1 VESVSDA
8 LDADGRVCM
17 CIVGY
22 QVQLDTMVE
31 VWEPGEP
38 GGYQQE
44 LASVTASG
52 LKAILA
58 TPWYLNH
65 INNGPDWKN
74 YYTAEP
80 LSFNG
85 ICRCVSY
92 FRLTK
97 F

>member
-8 LDADGRVCM
+8 LDADGRVCV

-22 QVQLDTMVE
+22 QVQLDTVVE
-31 VWEPGEP
+31 VWKP

-52 LKAILA
+52 LKAILS
-58 TPWYLNH
+58 TPWYLDY
-65 INNGPDWKN
+65 INYGPDWKN

-85 ICRCVSY
+85 ICSRVSY
-92 FRLTK
+92 FRRTK
-97 F
+97 L